1 MNNALF
7 LKKVND
13 FDIEKLPKG
22 ESHPNHPE
30 WRPFSFCLNQS
41 LLFNY
46 KLFYKIYGRNPF

>member
-1 MNNALF
+1 MKNALF
-7 LKKVND
+7 LQKVND

-46 KLFYKIYGRNPF
+46 KLFYKIYG